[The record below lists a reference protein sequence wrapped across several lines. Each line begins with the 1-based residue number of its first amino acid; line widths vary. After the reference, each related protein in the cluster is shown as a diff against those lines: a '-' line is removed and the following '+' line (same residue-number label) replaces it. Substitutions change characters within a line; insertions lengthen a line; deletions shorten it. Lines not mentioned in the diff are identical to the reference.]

1 MVKFSRYIL
10 VFVAIIGLSIVLP
23 QFYQMAFEKPTRNPL
38 IQYSCIDHDFI
49 IFRPDAEDK
58 WTNREGTKLTRE
70 AYEKK
75 FPLMYTRQLV
85 MDGTMPDSINGQKI
99 NIQHAGTFRSTFRI
113 KPEEI
118 HAPKPKLYP
127 LFESQ
132 SGRANLEMP
141 DDFFRITWRM
151 EFINAKT
158 NKILEEK
165 SRMFSAVL
173 YNRGFKF
180 PEKSINGIPTTRKS
194 CDEGYLVIDSSDQ
207 LFHVKMAKGVPFVRK
222 VELPEGMKFKTI
234 QCVDFS
240 DKLYYAYLIT
250 ENNELYVLTPYD
262 YMLEKFDVDDINP
275 DEYEIRIYGDYFNF
289 NVITIGDGFVRTQ
302 ALDRDHNKVDEY
314 TETRTT
320 FEEQTEGKIA
330 QFLFPAELKMTDNN
344 SSYVNFFLKI
354 SKSFKWLFIS
364 LLLII
369 AQCFIVRQRKKKFR
383 TEIIDLLI
391 IGITGIFGFIAVNIF
406 PNKLID

>member
-1 MVKFSRYIL
+1 MVKISRYIL
-10 VFVAIIGLSIVLP
+10 VFMAILGLSVVLP
-23 QFYQMAFEKPTRNPL
+23 QFYRMAFEKPSKSPL
-38 IQYSCIDHDFI
+38 IQYSCIDHDFMI
-49 IFRPDAEDK
+49 YRPDADDK

-70 AYEKK
+70 AYEMKL
-75 FPLMYTRQLV
+75 PLMYTRQLV

-99 NIQHAGTFRSTFRI
+99 NIQHAGIFRSNFRI
-113 KPEEI
+113 TPDEI

-151 EFINAKT
+151 EFIDAKT
-158 NKILEEK
+158 NKILEDK

-180 PEKSINGIPTTRKS
+180 PANSINGIPTPRKS
-194 CDEGYLVIDSSDQ
+194 CDEGYLVFDSADQ
-207 LFHVKMAKGVPFVRK
+207 LFHIKMAKGVPFVRK
-222 VELPEGMKFKTI
+222 VELPTGMKFKTI

-240 DKLYYAYLIT
+240 DKLYYAYLFT

-262 YMLEKFDVDDINP
+262 YMLEKFDVDDIDP
-275 DEYEIRIYGDYFNF
+275 DKYEIRIYGDYFNF
-289 NVITIGDGFVRTQ
+289 NVISIGDGFIRTQ
-302 ALDRDHNKVDEY
+302 VVDRDHNKIDEY
-314 TETRTT
+314 IEKRPTYNSG
-320 FEEQTEGKIA
+320 TEGKIA
-330 QFLFPAELKMTDNN
+330 QLLFPAELKMTDNN
-344 SSYVNFFLKI
+344 SSYVNFYLKI
-354 SKSFKWLFIS
+354 SKSFRWLFIS

-369 AQCFIVRQRKKKFR
+369 VQYSIIRKQKKKIR
-383 TEIIDLLI
+383 TSIIDLLI

-406 PNKLID
+406 PNKFID